1 MDYKVMLACKEDAKA
16 MLEYLKIIGSETDF
30 LLFDSSGV
38 PMTVTQEESFLD
50 SVNKTEFSR
59 MFVAKDNDLIIGNA
73 YIHSNPRERI
83 KHKAEIAISVL
94 KEYWGKGVG
103 NLLMK
108 TLIDYA
114 KSTGF
119 TETIYLEVVSEN
131 LRAIK
136 LYEKHGFVTYGINK
150 KTIKI
155 NERKYYDWNL
165 MRLDL

>member
-1 MDYKVMLACKEDAKA
+1 MDYDVMLACKEDAKA
-16 MLEYLKIIGSETDF
+16 MLEYLKTIGSETDF

-38 PMTVTQEESFLD
+38 PMTVEQEENFLD
-50 SVNKTEFSR
+50 SVNKTEFSK
-59 MFVAKDNDLIIGNA
+59 MFLVKDNDLIIGNA

-103 NLLMK
+103 SLLMK

-131 LRAIK
+131 VRAIK
-136 LYEKHGFVTYGINK
+136 LYEEHGFVTYGINK
-150 KTIKI
+150 KAIKI
-155 NERKYYDWNL
+155 NEKKYYDWNL